1 MQWECG
7 TVNICQIET
16 ILLTLEKDYLNPTL
30 ISAGERAEQVSSA
43 C

>member
-1 MQWECG
+1 MQWEFS

-30 ISAGERAEQVSSA
+30 ISAERAEQVSSA
-43 C
+43 R

>member
-1 MQWECG
+1 MQWEFS

-30 ISAGERAEQVSSA
+30 ISTERAEEVSSA